1 MNIENFVNIINI
13 INYFLVY
20 KMERYNVSKFRGG
33 DPQSSNLY
41 NGPRLNVREANGNF
55 VQGGY

>member
-1 MNIENFVNIINI
+1 
-13 INYFLVY
+13 
-20 KMERYNVSKFRGG
+20 MERYNVSKFRGG

-55 VQGGY
+55 VPGGVLEEHSNVCLTVYRW